1 MNRGL
6 RALMLMMA
14 ILCAVSEALAVTAS
28 ITEVKSKHES
38 RLLSLP
44 GVISVG
50 IGQAADGRTVIV
62 IGVEDKGSAE
72 GPDLPKQLEG
82 YPVRVDVIGPV
93 RAQ

>member
-1 MNRGL
+1 
-6 RALMLMMA
+6 MLATA
-14 ILCAVSEALAVTAS
+14 ILCAGNEALAMAAS
-28 ITEVKSKHES
+28 IFDVKSRYEP

-50 IGQAADGRTVIV
+50 IGRAFDGRTVIV
-62 IGVEDKGSAE
+62 IGVEDKASVE
-72 GPDLPKQLEG
+72 DPKLPKQLEG